1 MPQAIC
7 YWCKSKGEWKM
18 KEAQVYTRDFFQ
30 NHHSGS
36 NLSAM
41 AVIPL
46 VLELYRPD
54 SVVDVGCGL
63 GEWLVAFQAYGVEDI
78 LGIDGDY
85 VDRNILHIPPEHF
98 KALDISR
105 LFTLD
110 RTYDLAICLEVAEH
124 LAPEHATDFVESLT
138 RLAPVILFSAAIP
151 LQDGTNHLNEQWP
164 DYWAQKFRARGFLPI
179 DTIRKKIWGRDD
191 IPVWYRQNILLFCT
205 ERILTGNDALNEAFQ
220 ATNQDMLSIVHPQ
233 QYFASIKSQLPAAR
247 LRSMIR
253 KIYIA
258 KRTYHALQKWRAA
271 LGDVWLTHA

>member
-1 MPQAIC
+1 
-7 YWCKSKGEWKM
+7 M
-18 KEAQVYTRDFFQ
+18 KEAQVYTSEFFQ
-30 NHHSGS
+30 NHHSDT

-41 AVIPL
+41 AVTPL
-46 VLELYRPD
+46 VLELYRPG

-63 GEWLVAFQAYGVEDI
+63 GGWLAVFQAYGVEDI

-85 VDRNILHIPPEHF
+85 IDRNILDIPPEHF
-98 KALDISR
+98 KAIDISR
-105 LFTLD
+105 PFTLD
-110 RTYDLAICLEVAEH
+110 RTYDLVICLEVAEH

-151 LQDGTNHLNEQWP
+151 LQGGTNHLNEQWP

-179 DTIRKKIWGRDD
+179 DAIRKKTWGRDD

-205 ERILTGNDALNEAFQ
+205 EQFLAGNDALNEAFQ

-233 QYFASIKSQLPAAR
+233 QYFDSIKSHSPAAR
-247 LRSMIR
+247 LKSMTR

-258 KRTYHALQKWRAA
+258 KRTYHALQKWWAA
-271 LGDVWLTHA
+271 LGDVRSTHA